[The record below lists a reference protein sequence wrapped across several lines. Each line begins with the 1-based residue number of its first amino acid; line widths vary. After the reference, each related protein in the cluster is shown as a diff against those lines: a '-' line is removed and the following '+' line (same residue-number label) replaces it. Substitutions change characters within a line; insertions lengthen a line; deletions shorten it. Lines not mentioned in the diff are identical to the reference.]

1 VSLTK
6 EDLVLIRQQLEGLR
20 DASSPDPNPER
31 RRAPRVRH
39 SARVRMCREKEIHFD
54 TGITVALHDI
64 SDIGLGVFYDQRL
77 KKGERFVITI
87 ENPGSPSLW
96 VLCSVARCQWWAE
109 KTYLIGLRMLA
120 MADPFGRKKDR
131 DDGLLSGE

>member
-1 VSLTK
+1 VSLSK
-6 EDLVLIRQQLEGLR
+6 EDLVLIRQQLEGVR
-20 DASSPDPNPER
+20 DASRGDAER

-39 SARVRMCREKEIHFD
+39 SARVKMCREKETHLGSD
-54 TGITVALHDI
+54 ITVALHDI
-64 SDIGLGVFYDQRL
+64 SDNGLGVFYDQQL

-87 ENPGSPSLW
+87 EQPGAAALW

-120 MADPFGRKKDR
+120 MADPFGRKSDR
-131 DDGLLSGE
+131 NDGLISGN